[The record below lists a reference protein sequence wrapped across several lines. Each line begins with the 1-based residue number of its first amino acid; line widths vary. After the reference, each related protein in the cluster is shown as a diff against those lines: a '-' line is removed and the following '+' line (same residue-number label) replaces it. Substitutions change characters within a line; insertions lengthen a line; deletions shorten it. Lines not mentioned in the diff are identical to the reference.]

1 MKNIKQQFAFR
12 RLVIAGLFLLAMIAL
27 LWRAFDLHI
36 SSQVFLQK
44 QGDARHIR
52 TVEISAHRGNI
63 YDRNGEP
70 LAISTPVDSV
80 WVNPKQ
86 ITSSLDKLPELAK
99 LLSIKVESLQKRLLK
114 NSSREFMYVKRRI
127 QPSMATK
134 VKELAIEGVYLQREY
149 QRFYPTGEVSAH
161 VLGFTNVDDKGQEG
175 LELAYNEFLTGK
187 PGKKKIIRDRL
198 GRAVNDVE
206 RIRSAEAG
214 KDLVVSIDRRLQYL
228 AYRSLKSAIK
238 KHKAK
243 SASVVVLDVKTG
255 EVLAMV
261 NQPSFNPNDRADL
274 KPYRTRNRAVTD
286 LFEPGSTI
294 KPITMIAALDS
305 GKWKGSDVINTSPGY
320 MRVNN
325 TSIKDVR
332 NFGKMSLPA
341 VIYKSSNVG
350 ISKIA
355 LSLSKEQQWH
365 MYRQFGLGQTT
376 DSGFPGEV
384 SGYFDFYKNVT
395 DFERATLSFGYGMS
409 VTPLQLTRMYAA
421 IANQGV
427 INPVSF
433 LKLSH
438 DVDGKRVVAKKIAN
452 EITAMM
458 KETVSLKGTA
468 IQASVLN
475 YSVAGKTGTVHK
487 AKAGGYEEDSYQSV
501 FAGYAPA
508 NDPRLAIVVMID
520 EPNAGEYYGGK
531 VAAPV
536 FSNVMMNAMRL
547 LDIAPDK
554 LNLGNAKSDKTKQKR
569 VSVIENNNDGGRV

>member
-1 MKNIKQQFAFR
+1 MNNIKQQFAFR
-12 RLVIAGLFLLAMIAL
+12 RLVVVALFLLAMCVL

-36 SSQVFLQK
+36 SSQEFLQK

-52 TVEISAHRGNI
+52 TVEINAHRGNI

-80 WVNPKQ
+80 WINPKQ
-86 ITSSLDKLPELAK
+86 ITASLDQLPKLAK
-99 LLSIKVESLQKRLLK
+99 LLSIKIESLQKRLLA

-127 QPSMATK
+127 QPSLAEQ
-134 VKELAIEGVYLQREY
+134 VKELAIEGVYFQREY

-175 LELAYNEFLTGK
+175 IELAYNDFLSGV
-187 PGKKKIIRDRL
+187 PGAKKIIRDRL
-198 GRAVNDVE
+198 GRAIDDVE
-206 RIRSAEAG
+206 RIRSAQPG
-214 KDLVVSIDRRLQYL
+214 QDLVISIDKRLQYL
-228 AYRSLKSAIK
+228 AYRSLKAAIK

-243 SASVVVLDVKTG
+243 SASAVVLDVKTG

-274 KPYRTRNRAVTD
+274 KPGRTRNRAVTD

-294 KPITMIAALDS
+294 KPVTMIAALDS
-305 GKWKGSDVINTSPGY
+305 GKWKVSDVVNTSPGY
-320 MRVNN
+320 MRVNRA
-325 TSIKDVR
+325 SIKDIR
-332 NFGKMSLPA
+332 NFGQLPLPA

-365 MYRQFGLGQTT
+365 VYRQFGLGQSTG
-376 DSGFPGEV
+376 SGFPGEV

-409 VTPLQLTRMYAA
+409 VTPLQLTRIYAA

-433 LKLSH
+433 LKLSQE
-438 DVDGKRVVAKKIAN
+438 VKGERIVASNIAG
-452 EITAMM
+452 ELTQMM
-458 KETVSLKGTA
+458 EKTVSLKGTA
-468 IQASVLN
+468 VQASVVN
-475 YSVAGKTGTVHK
+475 YRVAGKTGTVHK
-487 AKAGGYEEDSYQSV
+487 SKAGGYEEDSYQSV
-501 FAGYAPA
+501 FAGYAPLS
-508 NDPRLAIVVMID
+508 DPRLAMVVMID
-520 EPNAGEYYGGK
+520 EPGAGDYYGGK

-536 FSNVMMNAMRL
+536 FSNVMTNAMRL

-554 LNLGNAKSDKTKQKR
+554 LNIGKVVTDDAGQKQ
-569 VSVIENNNDGGRV
+569 VSVVNNMQDGGRV

>member
-1 MKNIKQQFAFR
+1 MNNIKQQFAFR
-12 RLVIAGLFLLAMIAL
+12 RLVVVALFLLAMCVL

-36 SSQVFLQK
+36 SSQEFLQK

-52 TVEISAHRGNI
+52 TVEINAHRGNI

-80 WVNPKQ
+80 WINPKQ
-86 ITSSLDKLPELAK
+86 ITASLDQLPKLAK
-99 LLSIKVESLQKRLLK
+99 LLSIKIESLQKRLLA

-127 QPSMATK
+127 QPSLAEQ
-134 VKELAIEGVYLQREY
+134 VKELAIEGVYFQREY

-175 LELAYNEFLTGK
+175 IELAYNDFLSGV
-187 PGKKKIIRDRL
+187 PGAKKIIRDRL
-198 GRAVNDVE
+198 GRAIDDVE
-206 RIRSAEAG
+206 RIRSAQPG
-214 KDLVVSIDRRLQYL
+214 QDLVISIDKRLQYL
-228 AYRSLKSAIK
+228 AYRSLKAAIK

-243 SASVVVLDVKTG
+243 SASAVVLDVKTG

-274 KPYRTRNRAVTD
+274 KPGRTRNRAVTD

-294 KPITMIAALDS
+294 KPVTMIAALDS
-305 GKWKGSDVINTSPGY
+305 GKWKVSDVVNTSPGY
-320 MRVNN
+320 MRVNRA
-325 TSIKDVR
+325 SIKDIR
-332 NFGKMSLPA
+332 NFGQLPLPA

-365 MYRQFGLGQTT
+365 VYRQFGLGQSTG
-376 DSGFPGEV
+376 SGFPGEV

-409 VTPLQLTRMYAA
+409 VTPLQLTRIYAA

-433 LKLSH
+433 LKLSQE
-438 DVDGKRVVAKKIAN
+438 VKGERIVASNIAA
-452 EITAMM
+452 ELTRMM
-458 KETVSLKGTA
+458 EKTVSLKGTA
-468 IQASVLN
+468 VQASVVN
-475 YSVAGKTGTVHK
+475 YRVAGKTGTVHK
-487 AKAGGYEEDSYQSV
+487 SKAGGYEEDSYQSV
-501 FAGYAPA
+501 FAGFAPLS
-508 NDPRLAIVVMID
+508 NPRLAMVVMVD
-520 EPNAGEYYGGK
+520 DPQGDKYYGGL

-536 FSNVMMNAMRL
+536 FSEV
-547 LDIAPDK
+547 
-554 LNLGNAKSDKTKQKR
+554 
-569 VSVIENNNDGGRV
+569 

>member
-1 MKNIKQQFAFR
+1 MNDANQQFAFR
-12 RLVIAGLFLLAMIAL
+12 RLVIAGLFLLATCAL

-36 SSQVFLQK
+36 SNQVFLQK
-44 QGDARHIR
+44 QADARQIR

-86 ITSSLDKLPELAK
+86 ITESLDKLPELAA
-99 LLSIKVESLQKRLLK
+99 LLSIKIESLQKRLLK
-114 NSSREFMYVKRRI
+114 NSTREFMYVKRRI
-127 QPSMATK
+127 QPSLAEK
-134 VKELAIEGVYLQREY
+134 VKALAIEGVYLQREY

-175 LELAYNEFLTGK
+175 LELAYNEFLSGK

-198 GRAVNDVE
+198 GRAIDDVE
-206 RIRSAEAG
+206 RIRPAQEG
-214 KDLVVSIDRRLQYL
+214 QDLVISIDKRLQYL

-261 NQPSFNPNDRADL
+261 NQPSFNPNDRSDL
-274 KPYRTRNRAVTD
+274 KPARTRNRAVTD

-294 KPITMIAALDS
+294 KPITMVAALDS
-305 GKWKGSDVINTSPGY
+305 GKWKANNVINTSPGY
-320 MRVNN
+320 MRVNGAN
-325 TSIKDVR
+325 IKDVR
-332 NFGKMSLPA
+332 NFGTMSLPA

-365 MYRQFGLGQTT
+365 VYRQFGLGQTT
-376 DSGFPGEV
+376 GSGFPGEAA
-384 SGYFDFYKNVT
+384 GYFDFYKNVT

-421 IANQGV
+421 IANKGV

-438 DVDGKRVVAKKIAN
+438 QIEGEKIVASNIAG
-452 EITAMM
+452 ELTKMM
-458 KETVSLKGTA
+458 EKTVSSQGTA
-468 IQASVLN
+468 SQASVVN

-487 AKAGGYEEDSYQSV
+487 ATAGGYAEDNYQSV
-501 FAGYAPA
+501 FAGYAPL
-508 NDPRLAIVVMID
+508 NDPRLAVVVMID
-520 EPNAGEYYGGK
+520 EPSAGEYYGGT

-536 FSNVMMNAMRL
+536 FSSVMMNAMRL

-554 LNLGNAKSDKTKQKR
+554 LNIGKNDSDENRQKQ
-569 VSVIENNNDGGRV
+569 VSVIETIDDGGRV

>member
-1 MKNIKQQFAFR
+1 MNNIKQQFAFR
-12 RLVIAGLFLLAMIAL
+12 RLVVVALFLLAMCVL

-36 SSQVFLQK
+36 SSQEFLQK

-52 TVEISAHRGNI
+52 TVEINAHRGNI

-80 WVNPKQ
+80 WINPKQ
-86 ITSSLDKLPELAK
+86 ITASLDQLPKLAK
-99 LLSIKVESLQKRLLK
+99 LLSIKIESLQKRLLA

-127 QPSMATK
+127 QPSLAEQ
-134 VKELAIEGVYLQREY
+134 VKELAIEGVYFQREY

-175 LELAYNEFLTGK
+175 IELAYNDFLSGV
-187 PGKKKIIRDRL
+187 PGAKKIIRDRL
-198 GRAVNDVE
+198 GRAIDDVE
-206 RIRSAEAG
+206 RIRSAQPG
-214 KDLVVSIDRRLQYL
+214 QDLVISIDKRLQYL
-228 AYRSLKSAIK
+228 AYRSLKAAIK

-243 SASVVVLDVKTG
+243 SASAVVLDVKTG

-274 KPYRTRNRAVTD
+274 KPGRTRNRAVTD

-294 KPITMIAALDS
+294 KPVTMIAALDS
-305 GKWKGSDVINTSPGY
+305 GKWKVSDVVNTSPGY
-320 MRVNN
+320 MRVNRA
-325 TSIKDVR
+325 SIKDIR
-332 NFGKMSLPA
+332 NFGQLPLPA

-365 MYRQFGLGQTT
+365 VYRQFGLGQSTG
-376 DSGFPGEV
+376 SGFPGEV

-409 VTPLQLTRMYAA
+409 VTPLQLTRIYAA

-433 LKLSH
+433 LKLSQE
-438 DVDGKRVVAKKIAN
+438 VKGERIVASNIAG
-452 EITAMM
+452 ELTRMM
-458 KETVSLKGTA
+458 EKTVSLKGTA
-468 IQASVLN
+468 VQASVVN
-475 YSVAGKTGTVHK
+475 YRVAGKTGTVHK
-487 AKAGGYEEDSYQSV
+487 SKAGGYEEDSYQSV
-501 FAGYAPA
+501 FAGYAPLS
-508 NDPRLAIVVMID
+508 DPRLAMVVMID
-520 EPNAGEYYGGK
+520 EPGAGDYYGGK

-536 FSNVMMNAMRL
+536 FSNVMTNAMSL
-547 LDIAPDK
+547 KNIAPDK
-554 LNLGNAKSDKTKQKR
+554 LNIGKVVTDDAGQKQ
-569 VSVIENNNDGGRV
+569 VSVVNNMQDGGRV

>member
-1 MKNIKQQFAFR
+1 MNNIKQQFAFR
-12 RLVIAGLFLLAMIAL
+12 RLVIAGLFLLAMITL

-80 WVNPKQ
+80 WINPKQ
-86 ITSSLDKLPELAK
+86 ITSSLDQLPELAK

-127 QPSMATK
+127 QPSLATK

-198 GRAVNDVE
+198 GRAVDDVE

-274 KPYRTRNRAVTD
+274 KPNRTRNRAVTD

-305 GKWKGSDVINTSPGY
+305 GKWKASDVINTSPGY

-332 NFGKMSLPA
+332 NFGKIPLPA

-365 MYRQFGLGQTT
+365 VYRQFGLGQTT

-438 DVDGKRVVAKKIAN
+438 DVDGERVVAKKVAN

-501 FAGYAPA
+501 FAGFAPA

-520 EPNAGEYYGGK
+520 EPSAGEYYGGK

-547 LDIAPDK
+547 LDVAPDK
-554 LNLGNAKSDKTKQKR
+554 LNLGKTESDKTKQKR
-569 VSVIENNNDGGRV
+569 LSVIENNNDGGRV

>member
-1 MKNIKQQFAFR
+1 MNDAKQQFAFR
-12 RLVIAGLFLLAMIAL
+12 RLIIAGLFLLAMCAL

-80 WVNPKQ
+80 WINPKQ
-86 ITSSLDKLPELAK
+86 ITNSLDKLPELAK
-99 LLSIKVESLQKRLLK
+99 LLSIKVELLQKRLLK
-114 NSSREFMYVKRRI
+114 NATREFMYVKRRI
-127 QPSMATK
+127 QPSLAEK
-134 VKELAIEGVYLQREY
+134 VKALAIEGVYFKREY

-161 VLGFTNVDDKGQEG
+161 VLGFTNIDDRGQEG
-175 LELAYNEFLTGK
+175 IELAYNEFLSGK
-187 PGKKKIIRDRL
+187 PGKKKVIRDRL
-198 GRAVNDVE
+198 GRAIDDVE
-206 RIRSAEAG
+206 RLSSAQAG
-214 KDLVVSIDRRLQYL
+214 QNLVISIDKRLQYL
-228 AYRSLKSAIK
+228 AYRSLKAALK

-274 KPYRTRNRAVTD
+274 IPSRTRNRAVTD

-294 KPITMIAALDS
+294 KPITMVAALES
-305 GKWKGSDVINTSPGY
+305 GKWKATDVVNTSPGY
-320 MRVNN
+320 MRVNGAN
-325 TSIKDVR
+325 IKDVR
-332 NFGKMSLPA
+332 NFGKIPLPA

-365 MYRQFGLGQTT
+365 VYRQFGLGQTT
-376 DSGFPGEV
+376 GSGFPGEAA
-384 SGYFDFYKNVT
+384 GYFDFYKRVT

-421 IANQGV
+421 IANEGV

-433 LKLSH
+433 LKISH
-438 DVDGKRVVAKKIAN
+438 EVKGEKIVATSVASKLTK
-452 EITAMM
+452 MM
-458 KETVSLKGTA
+458 EKTVSLKGTA
-468 IQASVLN
+468 IQASVRN

-487 AKAGGYEEDSYQSV
+487 AKAGGYEDNSYQSV
-501 FAGYAPA
+501 FAGYAPL
-508 NDPRLAIVVMID
+508 NDPKLAIVVMVD
-520 EPNAGEYYGGK
+520 EPTAGEYYGGT

-536 FSNVMMNAMRL
+536 FSNVMTNAMRL
-547 LDIAPDK
+547 LDVAPDK
-554 LNLGNAKSDKTKQKR
+554 LNLGKINTDKNNQKQ
-569 VSVIENNNDGGRV
+569 VSVIKNINDGGRV

>member
-1 MKNIKQQFAFR
+1 MNNIKQQFAFR
-12 RLVIAGLFLLAMIAL
+12 RLVVVALFLLAMCVL

-36 SSQVFLQK
+36 SSQEFLQK

-52 TVEISAHRGNI
+52 TVEINAHRGNI

-80 WVNPKQ
+80 WINPKQ
-86 ITSSLDKLPELAK
+86 ITASLDQLPKLAK
-99 LLSIKVESLQKRLLK
+99 LLSIKIESLQKRLLA

-127 QPSMATK
+127 QPSLAEQ
-134 VKELAIEGVYLQREY
+134 VKELAIEGVYFQREY

-175 LELAYNEFLTGK
+175 IELAYNDFLSGV
-187 PGKKKIIRDRL
+187 PGAKKIIRDRL
-198 GRAVNDVE
+198 GRAIDDVE
-206 RIRSAEAG
+206 RIRSAQPG
-214 KDLVVSIDRRLQYL
+214 QDLVISIDKRLQYL
-228 AYRSLKSAIK
+228 AYRSLKAAIK

-243 SASVVVLDVKTG
+243 SASAVVLDVKTG

-274 KPYRTRNRAVTD
+274 KPGRTRNRAVTD

-294 KPITMIAALDS
+294 KPVTMIAALDS
-305 GKWKGSDVINTSPGY
+305 GKWKVSDVVNTSPGY
-320 MRVNN
+320 MRVNRA
-325 TSIKDVR
+325 SIKDIR
-332 NFGKMSLPA
+332 NFGQLPLPA

-365 MYRQFGLGQTT
+365 VYRQFGLGQSTG
-376 DSGFPGEV
+376 SGFPGEV

-409 VTPLQLTRMYAA
+409 VTPLQLTRIYAA

-433 LKLSH
+433 LKLSQE
-438 DVDGKRVVAKKIAN
+438 VKGERIVASNIAA
-452 EITAMM
+452 ELTRMM
-458 KETVSLKGTA
+458 EKTVSLKGTA
-468 IQASVLN
+468 VQASVVN
-475 YSVAGKTGTVHK
+475 YRVAGKTGTVHK
-487 AKAGGYEEDSYQSV
+487 SKAGGYEEDSYQSV
-501 FAGYAPA
+501 FAGYAPLS
-508 NDPRLAIVVMID
+508 DPRLAMVVMID
-520 EPNAGEYYGGK
+520 EPGAGDYYGGK

-536 FSNVMMNAMRL
+536 FSNVMTNAMRL

-554 LNLGNAKSDKTKQKR
+554 LNIGKVVTDDAGQKQ
-569 VSVIENNNDGGRV
+569 VSVVNNMQDGGRV

>member
-1 MKNIKQQFAFR
+1 MNNIKQQFAFR
-12 RLVIAGLFLLAMIAL
+12 RLVVVALFLLAMCVL

-36 SSQVFLQK
+36 SSQEFLQK

-52 TVEISAHRGNI
+52 TVEINAHRGNI

-80 WVNPKQ
+80 WINPKQ
-86 ITSSLDKLPELAK
+86 ITASLDQLPKLAK
-99 LLSIKVESLQKRLLK
+99 LLSIKIESLQKRLLA

-127 QPSMATK
+127 QPSLAEQ
-134 VKELAIEGVYLQREY
+134 VKELAIEGVYFQREY

-175 LELAYNEFLTGK
+175 IELAYNDFLSGV
-187 PGKKKIIRDRL
+187 PGAKKIIRDRL
-198 GRAVNDVE
+198 GRAIDDVE
-206 RIRSAEAG
+206 RIRSAQPG
-214 KDLVVSIDRRLQYL
+214 QDLVISIDKRLQYL
-228 AYRSLKSAIK
+228 AYRSLKAAIK

-243 SASVVVLDVKTG
+243 SASAVVLDVKTG

-274 KPYRTRNRAVTD
+274 KPGRTRNRAVTD

-294 KPITMIAALDS
+294 KPVTMIAALDS
-305 GKWKGSDVINTSPGY
+305 GKWKVSDVINTSPGY
-320 MRVNN
+320 MRVNRA
-325 TSIKDVR
+325 SIKDIR
-332 NFGKMSLPA
+332 NFGQLPLPA

-365 MYRQFGLGQTT
+365 VYRQFGLGQSTG
-376 DSGFPGEV
+376 SGFPGEV

-409 VTPLQLTRMYAA
+409 VTPLQLTRIYAA

-433 LKLSH
+433 LKLSQE
-438 DVDGKRVVAKKIAN
+438 VKGERIVASNIAA
-452 EITAMM
+452 ELTRMM
-458 KETVSLKGTA
+458 EKTVSLKGTA
-468 IQASVLN
+468 VQASVVN
-475 YSVAGKTGTVHK
+475 YRVAGKTGTVHK
-487 AKAGGYEEDSYQSV
+487 SKAGGYEEDSYQSV
-501 FAGYAPA
+501 FAGYAPLS
-508 NDPRLAIVVMID
+508 DPRLAMVVMID
-520 EPNAGEYYGGK
+520 EPGAGDYYGGK

-554 LNLGNAKSDKTKQKR
+554 LNIGKVVTDDVGQKQ
-569 VSVIENNNDGGRV
+569 VSVVNNTQDGGRV

>member
-1 MKNIKQQFAFR
+1 MNNIKQQFAFR
-12 RLVIAGLFLLAMIAL
+12 RLVVAALFLLAMCAL

-36 SSQVFLQK
+36 SSQEFLQK

-52 TVEISAHRGNI
+52 TVEINAHRGNI

-80 WVNPKQ
+80 WINPKQ
-86 ITSSLDKLPELAK
+86 ITASLDQLPKLAK
-99 LLSIKVESLQKRLLK
+99 LLSIKIESLQKRLLA

-127 QPSMATK
+127 QPSLAEQ
-134 VKELAIEGVYLQREY
+134 VKELAIEGVYFQREY

-175 LELAYNEFLTGK
+175 IELAYNDFLSGV
-187 PGKKKIIRDRL
+187 PGAKKIIRDRL
-198 GRAVNDVE
+198 GRAIDDVE
-206 RIRSAEAG
+206 RIRSAQPG
-214 KDLVVSIDRRLQYL
+214 QDLVISIDKRLQYL
-228 AYRSLKSAIK
+228 AYRSLKAAIK

-243 SASVVVLDVKTG
+243 SASAVVLDVKTG

-274 KPYRTRNRAVTD
+274 KPGRTRNRAVTD

-294 KPITMIAALDS
+294 KPVTMIAALES
-305 GKWKGSDVINTSPGY
+305 GKWKVSDVINTSPGY
-320 MRVNN
+320 MRVNRA
-325 TSIKDVR
+325 SIKDIR
-332 NFGKMSLPA
+332 NFGQLPLPA

-365 MYRQFGLGQTT
+365 VYRQFGLGQSTG
-376 DSGFPGEV
+376 SGFPGEV

-409 VTPLQLTRMYAA
+409 VTPLQLTRIYAA

-433 LKLSH
+433 LKLSQE
-438 DVDGKRVVAKKIAN
+438 VKGERIVASNIAA
-452 EITAMM
+452 ELTLMM
-458 KETVSLKGTA
+458 EKTVSLKGTA
-468 IQASVLN
+468 VQASVVN
-475 YSVAGKTGTVHK
+475 YRVAGKTGTVHK
-487 AKAGGYEEDSYQSV
+487 SKAGGYEEDSYQSV
-501 FAGYAPA
+501 FAGYAPLS
-508 NDPRLAIVVMID
+508 DPRLAMVVMID
-520 EPNAGEYYGGK
+520 EPGAGDYYGGK

-554 LNLGNAKSDKTKQKR
+554 LNIGKVVTDDAGQKQ
-569 VSVIENNNDGGRV
+569 VSVVNNTQDGGRV

>member
-1 MKNIKQQFAFR
+1 MNNAKQQFAFR
-12 RLVIAGLFLLAMIAL
+12 RLIIAGLFLLAMCAL

-36 SSQVFLQK
+36 SSQAFLQK

-80 WVNPKQ
+80 WINPKQ

-99 LLSIKVESLQKRLLK
+99 LLSIKVELLQKRLLK
-114 NSSREFMYVKRRI
+114 NATREFMYVKRRI
-127 QPSMATK
+127 QPSLAEK
-134 VKELAIEGVYLQREY
+134 VKALAIEGLYFKREY

-175 LELAYNEFLTGK
+175 LELAYNEFLSGK

-198 GRAVNDVE
+198 GRAIDDVE
-206 RIRSAEAG
+206 RIRSAQAG
-214 KDLVVSIDRRLQYL
+214 QDLVVSIDKRLQYL
-228 AYRSLKSAIK
+228 AYRSLKTALK

-243 SASVVVLDVKTG
+243 AASVVVLDVKTG

-274 KPYRTRNRAVTD
+274 QPGRTRNRAVTD

-294 KPITMIAALDS
+294 KPITMVAALDS
-305 GKWKGSDVINTSPGY
+305 GKWKTSDVINTSPGY
-320 MRVNN
+320 MRVNGA
-325 TSIKDVR
+325 SIKDVR
-332 NFGKMSLPA
+332 NFGKLPLPA

-365 MYRQFGLGQTT
+365 VYRQFGLGQTT
-376 DSGFPGEV
+376 GSGFPGEAA
-384 SGYFDFYKNVT
+384 GYFDFYKRVT

-433 LKLSH
+433 LKVSH
-438 DVDGKRVVAKKIAN
+438 EVQGEKIVASSVASKVTK
-452 EITAMM
+452 MM
-458 KETVSLKGTA
+458 EKTVSLKGTA
-468 IQASVLN
+468 IQASVRN

-487 AKAGGYEEDSYQSV
+487 AKAGGYEDDSYQSV
-501 FAGYAPA
+501 FAGYAPL
-508 NDPRLAIVVMID
+508 NDPRLAIVVMVD
-520 EPNAGEYYGGK
+520 EPSAGEYYGGT

-536 FSNVMMNAMRL
+536 FSNVMTNAMRL

-554 LNLGNAKSDKTKQKR
+554 LNIGKIDSNKNNQKQ
-569 VSVIENNNDGGRV
+569 VSVIKNTNDGGRV